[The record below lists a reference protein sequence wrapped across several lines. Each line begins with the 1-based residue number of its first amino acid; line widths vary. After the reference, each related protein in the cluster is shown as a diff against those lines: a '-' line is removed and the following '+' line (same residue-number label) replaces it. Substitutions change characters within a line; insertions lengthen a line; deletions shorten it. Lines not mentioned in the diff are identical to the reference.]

1 MEAIHSVAHLIQQGY
16 YMLKSDLWDA
26 YYSVKMLEEHV
37 KYLIFFARSK
47 LLNFVLL
54 PNGLPSESRKL
65 TNLTKPL
72 VSVLRSE
79 GIIVARWPYNIRGEI
94 WEMSYRE
101 H

>member
-1 MEAIHSVAHLIQQGY
+1 
-16 YMLKSDLWDA
+16 
-26 YYSVKMLEEHV
+26 MLEEHV

-79 GIIVARWPYNIRGEI
+79 GIIVAR
-94 WEMSYRE
+94 
-101 H
+101 